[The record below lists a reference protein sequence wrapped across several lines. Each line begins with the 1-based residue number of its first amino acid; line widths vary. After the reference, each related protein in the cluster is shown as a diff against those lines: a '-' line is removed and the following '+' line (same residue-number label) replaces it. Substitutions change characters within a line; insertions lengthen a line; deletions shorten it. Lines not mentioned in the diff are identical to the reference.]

1 MNDTRD
7 VTVETPAHAG
17 PERRERA
24 PSTAPAPLTDVRDQ
38 DLEPHEGLRYIARLF
53 KILAVLLIVMLLFE
67 IFIGLAQQGVEAIP
81 TLVVEVTR
89 LIVFAGFLWG
99 AGDLALMLIE
109 SNHDLRATR
118 ILMGRLNGKVQRMV
132 DLETDEL
139 ELLAANP
146 GMLKKR
152 RTETRLEGDASGGM
166 P

>member
-1 MNDTRD
+1 MDENP
-7 VTVETPAHAG
+7 TVSSHS
-17 PERRERA
+17 RERA
-24 PSTAPAPLTDVRDQ
+24 VSERRQRGEVDAPPVDAQVRDA
-38 DLEPHEGLRYIARLF
+38 DLEPHAGLRYIARLF

-67 IFIGLAQQGVEAIP
+67 IFIGLAQQGTQAIP

-132 DLETDEL
+132 DLEADEV

-146 GMLKKR
+146 GLMR
-152 RTETRLEGDASGGM
+152 RKNPPSTPDSLPDR